1 MQNLTS
7 NAIKALKNRPD
18 ATIEWN
24 AVKEGD
30 HTVLSIADN
39 GPGLRPEYAKV
50 LSEESVVENARDGF
64 GLHMIRDLAKAI
76 RCRLDVRTAPGKG
89 TVFSL
94 ILPAVA

>member
-7 NAIKALKNRPD
+7 NAIKPLKNLPD

-30 HTVLSIADN
+30 H
-39 GPGLRPEYAKV
+39 
-50 LSEESVVENARDGF
+50 
-64 GLHMIRDLAKAI
+64 
-76 RCRLDVRTAPGKG
+76 TAPGKG